1 MTEEPPRPRALRR
14 RRRTS
19 AEQLAGEQE
28 GVLSRRQ
35 LYALG
40 VTRWQVR
47 AQVDA
52 GRWCRTGRQTVS
64 TTTGP
69 LTERARWWVAVL
81 EVGPRAALDGVTALL
96 AAGLTTITESTTH
109 VIAPKSSCPW
119 RPPGTTV
126 HESRRFCEEDILDEG
141 IRRVKPAVA
150 AVHAALWAVSD
161 RQAALFLIA
170 PVQQRLVP
178 AAEVAEALA
187 VVRRHRR
194 RRFLLTVMGDLMDR
208 AQSLGELDFAVAC
221 RDRSLPEPDRQVVRR
236 LSTGR
241 VFLDVEWKPWGV
253 VAEIDGGQHEE
264 AGHRVADAM
273 RDNEQVIDGKVVLRI
288 PVLGLRLDQDA
299 FLDQVERL
307 LRRRGWRPAAEAA

>member
-1 MTEEPPRPRALRR
+1 M
-14 RRRTS
+14 
-19 AEQLAGEQE
+19 
-28 GVLSRRQ
+28 LSRRQ
-35 LYALG
+35 AYSLG

-47 AQVDA
+47 AQVAA
-52 GRWCRTGRQTVS
+52 GRWSRTGRQTVS

-69 LTERARWWVAVL
+69 LTDRARWWVAVL
-81 EVGPRAALDGVTALL
+81 EVGPRAVLDGVTALL
-96 AAGLTTITESTTH
+96 AAGLTTITETTTY
-109 VIAPKSSCPW
+109 VIAPKSNCPW
-119 RPPGTTV
+119 RPPGTAV
-126 HESRRFCEEDILDEG
+126 HESRRFSKEDVVDVG
-141 IRRVKPAVA
+141 IRRVRPAVA

-194 RRFLLTVMGDLMDR
+194 RRFLLRVVADLVDG

-221 RDRSLPEPDRQVVRR
+221 RERGLPEPDRQVVRR
-236 LSTGR
+236 LPTGR
-241 VFLDVEWKPWGV
+241 VFLDVEWKPWRV
-253 VAEIDGGQHEE
+253 VAEIDGAQHEE
-264 AGHRVADAM
+264 AGNRVDDAL

-288 PVLGLRLDQDA
+288 PVLGLRLDQAA

-307 LRRRGWRPAAEAA
+307 LRGRGWRPASEAA